1 MKDKET
7 SLEKQM
13 SFLSEQQLKGL
24 QVVKSSCDT
33 LIVLQNRFADCLE
46 LLKGDENEEPDEAE
60 DINIEVVKFEELEE
74 RKNYEI
80 SLVKKKNDRL
90 Q

>member
-1 MKDKET
+1 MSPTIKTELKEIIILLKDKET

-13 SFLSEQQLKGL
+13 SVLSEQQLKGL

-46 LLKGDENEEPDEAE
+46 LL
-60 DINIEVVKFEELEE
+60 
-74 RKNYEI
+74 
-80 SLVKKKNDRL
+80 
-90 Q
+90 